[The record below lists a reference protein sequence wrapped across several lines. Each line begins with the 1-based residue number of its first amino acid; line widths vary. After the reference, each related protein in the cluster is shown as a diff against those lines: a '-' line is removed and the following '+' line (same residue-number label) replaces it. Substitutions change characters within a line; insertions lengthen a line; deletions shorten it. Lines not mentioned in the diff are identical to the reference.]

1 MARGDVGRDVLGKLA
16 PDRGVRER
24 WEAEAVSGEVLG
36 LAGWVARQGV
46 TRKLLLNRSLWLR
59 MHFDNEICVC
69 CWTFGESGR

>member
-36 LAGWVARQGV
+36 LAGWVAR
-46 TRKLLLNRSLWLR
+46 
-59 MHFDNEICVC
+59 
-69 CWTFGESGR
+69 